1 MEAGRKAMK
10 RKIAIGSVLGIV
22 MLLAATGTFR
32 SQEAPPMVAAPQE
45 EEFLFSG
52 GGAWLGVSLQDVTA
66 EKAREL
72 KLAGDFGALVG
83 RVEGDSPASKAGLEK
98 GDVIV
103 EFAGERVR
111 SVAQL
116 RRLISETPAGRAVVL
131 QVVRAG
137 QNRTLHAK
145 LEPRK
150 ERFFRM
156 EGMAIPRIEVPKFDY
171 RVFMRGATLGI
182 SGDELT
188 SQLAEYFG
196 VKQGKGVLVR
206 EVESGSAAEKAG
218 LKAGD
223 VIIRVDNTEVSSVD
237 SLRRALPRDFEGKR
251 KVNLTI
257 VRDRREQRLTAELEA
272 PEEPPLRS
280 LEREATRLREQHARQ
295 LTSQVAER
303 QADLQRTV
311 QQATR
316 AWTQQYQR
324 YLEEMHRSMGLLQ
337 RELQKQKLQELREKL
352 PRTGVV

>member
-10 RKIAIGSVLGIV
+10 HKIAIGSVLGIV

-32 SQEAPPMVAAPQE
+32 SQEVLPALAAPQE

-83 RVEGDSPASKAGLEK
+83 RVEADSPASTAGLEK

-137 QNRTLHAK
+137 QSRTLHAK

-171 RVFMRGATLGI
+171 RVFTRGATLGI

-223 VIIRVDNTEVSSVD
+223 VVIRVDNTEVSSVE

-257 VRDRREQRLTAELEA
+257 VRDRREQTLAAELEA
-272 PEEPPLRS
+272 PEEPLRS
-280 LEREATRLREQHARQ
+280 LEREATRLREQQARELALQ
-295 LTSQVAER
+295 MAER
-303 QADLQRTV
+303 QVDLQKTV